1 MRGTTI
7 TFAYSKKTP
16 MIIFVAINPVVLLA
30 VSIHDGMKKERDK
43 ETNHWVI

>member
-7 TFAYSKKTP
+7 NFAYSKKTP
-16 MIIFVAINPVVLLA
+16 MILFVVINLVVLFA
-30 VSIHDGMKKERDK
+30 VSIHDGMKKERDN